1 MTDLVTIRFSNGI
14 LCCLSGTQPDNHYL
28 NWCIVH
34 YRIPRFNRV
43 SITWNTETSGAKA
56 CTLTH
61 VWRFN
66 PTEMAFLLDA
76 AARPYR
82 CIENQQRRRE
92 GGSGAQTCKTLL
104 LDDAA
109 PSQWL
114 WLCQAAGN
122 SSPDPHTPRWHGAVL
137 QAVELTLCKKLD
149 IKSQVWLIYNQ
160 IQIQPNIKKQIRALE
175 QNVWVLI

>member
-82 CIENQQRRRE
+82 CIGNQQRRRE

-104 LDDAA
+104 DDAPLVTVPPTLSGCRQLLTWSTDA
-109 PSQWL
+109 SLPAAEMTHSL
-114 WLCQAAGN
+114 WKTG
-122 SSPDPHTPRWHGAVL
+122 DG
-137 QAVELTLCKKLD
+137 VECVKLTIRLK
-149 IKSQVWLIYNQ
+149 IKTNPTLVMI
-160 IQIQPNIKKQIRALE
+160 
-175 QNVWVLI
+175 

>member
-82 CIENQQRRRE
+82 CIGNQQRRRE

-104 LDDAA
+104 DDAR
-109 PSQWL
+109 SSRCL
-114 WLCQAAGN
+114 RLSQAAGN
-122 SSPDPHTPRWHGAVL
+122 CSPDPQTPRCRLQKWLTVCEKLEMESSVL
-137 QAVELTLCKKLD
+137 NLQSD
-149 IKSQVWLIYNQ
+149 
-160 IQIQPNIKKQIRALE
+160 
-175 QNVWVLI
+175 